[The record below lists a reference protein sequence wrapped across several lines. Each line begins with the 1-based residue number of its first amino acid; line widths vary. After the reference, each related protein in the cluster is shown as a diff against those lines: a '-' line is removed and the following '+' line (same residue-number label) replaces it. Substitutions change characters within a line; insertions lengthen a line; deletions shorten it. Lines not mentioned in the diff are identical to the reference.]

1 MSDADAPPNSQPFSW
16 DLRDAD
22 RGKGA
27 SIPFTI
33 SEQGNLKV
41 AGKLNFQRRN
51 LYRLQVRVFDNG
63 DPPLYSDANVTVK
76 VVDKSQWP
84 PVVSTLTVTAITAD
98 ETYPSGI
105 PLGKVHASDFDPYDV
120 LVYSLLETSSS
131 ASFTIDSVNGTLKS
145 LTPLRAGSYEL
156 GIGVSDG
163 RWTARGDAYVKIV
176 TLTSLMPDMKLD
188 QAHFGEDEETQHL
201 HSSSAGHGRKIEE
214 KPTTG
219 SSSGHFH
226 NVKSRKDIS
235 SFAVVMTLKGHNPQ
249 SLLTRIFALI
259 NAIKEAMGLEQQGGS
274 IYDVVILSVQS
285 SKEEVYPVVHPH
297 SLPIVQQP
305 KQNHSSSSTGVR
317 KKREASASS
326 VVAPVVSGLD
336 VVPAVD
342 ILLAVRKSTDGSF
355 VAPTE
360 LVKKLRFAQPQVESV
375 LSAKM
380 TRLTYDICREDS
392 CERGQ

>member
-1 MSDADAPPNSQPFSW
+1 M
-16 DLRDAD
+16 
-22 RGKGA
+22 
-27 SIPFTI
+27 
-33 SEQGNLKV
+33 
-41 AGKLNFQRRN
+41 
-51 LYRLQVRVFDNG
+51 
-63 DPPLYSDANVTVK
+63 TVK

-120 LVYSLLETSSS
+120 LVYSLLETPNS
-131 ASFTIDSVNGTLKS
+131 ASFTIDPSNGTLKS

-176 TLTSLMPDMKLD
+176 TLTSLMPDMKLN
-188 QAHFGEDEETQHL
+188 QAHFGENEEEVTLPPHQHHHTHGPPTGRKGDENQKGTGSGL
-201 HSSSAGHGRKIEE
+201 SSSHY
-214 KPTTG
+214 
-219 SSSGHFH
+219 H

-235 SFAVVMTLKGHNPQ
+235 SFAVVLTLKGHNPQ

-259 NAIKEAMGLEQQGGS
+259 NAIKEAMGLEPQGGS
-274 IYDVVILSVQS
+274 LYDVVILSVQS
-285 SKEEVYPVVHPH
+285 AKEDTFLMG
-297 SLPIVQQP
+297 S
-305 KQNHSSSSTGVR
+305 G
-317 KKREASASS
+317 SASKTS
-326 VVAPVVSGLD
+326 THTLPVQRQQQTKQHLADEQSSPSRAGGETRRKRDADAEVISSLDSGTSASESIEEAAAAAAHLHTQTLSD
-336 VVPAVD
+336 TPSGDSIVPAVD
-342 ILLAVRKSTDGSF
+342 ILMAVRKSTDGSF
-355 VAPTE
+355 VAPIE
-360 LVKKLRFAQPQVESV
+360 LVKKLRFAQPQIESV

>member
-1 MSDADAPPNSQPFSW
+1 M
-16 DLRDAD
+16 
-22 RGKGA
+22 
-27 SIPFTI
+27 
-33 SEQGNLKV
+33 
-41 AGKLNFQRRN
+41 
-51 LYRLQVRVFDNG
+51 
-63 DPPLYSDANVTVK
+63 TVK

-105 PLGKVHASDFDPYDV
+105 PLGKVHASDFDPYDI
-120 LVYSLLETSSS
+120 LVYSLLETPNS
-131 ASFTIDSVNGTLKS
+131 ASFTIDSSNGTLKS
-145 LTPLRAGSYEL
+145 LTPLKAGSYEL

-188 QAHFGEDEETQHL
+188 QSHYATTTEDVGGGA
-201 HSSSAGHGRKIEE
+201 SGRKIDE
-214 KPTTG
+214 KGTST
-219 SSSGHFH
+219 SLHYH

-259 NAIKEAMGLEQQGGS
+259 NAIKEAMGLEPQGGS
-274 IYDVVILSVQS
+274 LYDVVILSVQS
-285 SKEEVYPVVHPH
+285 SKEDTFPVLQNKQQPQSMPVVQNQEPSVGDQTSHQEHLDHPNDT
-297 SLPIVQQP
+297 PEETQDEIIKEKPGDRRKREAGTGPAVV
-305 KQNHSSSSTGVR
+305 STGVDG
-317 KKREASASS
+317 SA
-326 VVAPVVSGLD
+326 VI
-336 VVPAVD
+336 PAVD
-342 ILLAVRKSTDGSF
+342 ILMAVRKSTDGSF
-355 VAPTE
+355 VPPTE
-360 LVKKLRFAQPQVESV
+360 LVKKLRFAQPQIESV